1 MTLTRIKL
9 LQLYFVHGYNAIL
22 CFLVPVNSFN
32 SKPFPQDSLTENCI
46 KCTPT
51 SANAAGLALLL
62 S

>member
-1 MTLTRIKL
+1 M
-9 LQLYFVHGYNAIL
+9 L